1 MTYPTPQTELHHVA
15 IFGSA
20 DLPED
25 NDVCQAAF
33 STAKLLA
40 QRGYTVV
47 NGGGP
52 GVMQAA
58 TQGAESVGGETIAIT
73 LAPKDAPHFEGTS
86 VNNQA
91 DVTIKTDDYL
101 QRVGL
106 LIEKSDAFVVF
117 QGGTGTLS
125 ELGLIWL
132 LAHIYYGQHKP
143 FVLFGSFWHE
153 FVEQT
158 RKHFLIEDVE
168 LKVFKIVD
176 RVEEILPA
184 LDELMVNKKIAQEM
198 TQQQPSLK
206 PDVLL

>member
-1 MTYPTPQTELHHVA
+1 MTYPSFDTKIRSVA

-25 NDVCQAAF
+25 NDVCKAAYQAAQV
-33 STAKLLA
+33 LA

-58 TQGAESVGGETIAIT
+58 TRGAEDVGGNT
-73 LAPKDAPHFEGTS
+73 LTVTLDPKDAPMFEGTS
-86 VNNQA
+86 VDNQA
-91 DVTIKTDDYL
+91 DVTIKTEDYL
-101 QRVGL
+101 ERVGL

-153 FVEQT
+153 FIDLS

-168 LKVFKIVD
+168 LSVFKIVEK
-176 RVEEILPA
+176 VEDILPA
-184 LDELMVNKKIAQEM
+184 LDTLVENKKLLQHIPHE
-198 TQQQPSLK
+198 QPQPKL
-206 PDVLL
+206 

>member
-1 MTYPTPQTELHHVA
+1 MNYPTPQTELHSVA

-25 NDVCQAAF
+25 NAVCRDAF
-33 STAKLLA
+33 TTAKLLA

-58 TQGAESVGGETIAIT
+58 TQGAESAGGDTVAIT

-86 VNNQA
+86 IDNQA

-132 LAHIYYGQHKP
+132 LAHIYYGHHKP
-143 FVLFGSFWHE
+143 FVLVGTFWHE
-153 FVEQT
+153 FIEQT
-158 RKHFLIEDVE
+158 RKNFLIEDVE

-184 LDELMVNKKIAQEM
+184 LDELVAEKQQAQLS
-198 TQQQPSLK
+198 QQ
-206 PDVLL
+206 